1 MPVQNQF
8 QPAVEKML
16 ADAVHAELYA
26 SNLYK
31 HVANQLQRLGYF
43 GAQKFFLSE
52 SADELGHYQRHVD
65 YINDRGS
72 VAPVPAVEAMRDPVN
87 SLRGAIELAYETELE
102 LQRNYAKWFQA
113 SVADPVTQQ
122 HLLQF
127 LELQRKAVGEYG
139 DLIAR
144 LDRVGD
150 DLCGVLL
157 IDQELGGEG

>member
-65 YINDRGS
+65 YINDRGG
-72 VAPVPAVEAMRDPVN
+72 VAAVPALPDVN
-87 SLRGAIELAYETELE
+87 DQVASLRDALELAYDTELA
-102 LQRNYAKWFQA
+102 LQDSYAAWFGQ
-113 SVADPVTQQ
+113 VDVITQQ
-122 HLLQF
+122 HLLAY
-127 LELQRKAVGEYG
+127 LEIQRKSVGEYG

-144 LDRVGD
+144 LDRVEGD
-150 DLCGVLL
+150 ACGVLL
-157 IDQELGGEG
+157 IDQELGK